1 MPGCANIRK
10 RKAPPW
16 RDLSFNSS
24 TIRPTSRGR
33 GVTDP
38 CPAGLAGRASD
49 PGGSD
54 PAAAVRVSARRPAV
68 DPASA
73 RGSGSAG
80 RDSGSDWT
88 LRSPFFQSRK
98 GQLWNQPL
106 VARKRGFPAGFRLF
120 GQIVVPT
127 LTCEKLLLYK
137 LLRPLA
143 AQLPPPVPAVKKWN
157 DATS

>member
-1 MPGCANIRK
+1 MTGPD
-10 RKAPPW
+10 
-16 RDLSFNSS
+16 DLSDWYPVAPTSQKERPRLGETFLSTS

-68 DPASA
+68 DPASVPD
-73 RGSGSAG
+73 SGSAG

-88 LRSPFFQSRK
+88 LRSPFFQSRRRTT
-98 GQLWNQPL
+98 
-106 VARKRGFPAGFRLF
+106 VEPAF
-120 GQIVVPT
+120 GCAETRVPRW
-127 LTCEKLLLYK
+127 LSPVWLNCGSDAHLM
-137 LLRPLA
+137 A
-143 AQLPPPVPAVKKWN
+143 AKN
-157 DATS
+157 YFCTSS